1 MGTPTGEIGGMD
13 IKALLGREGL
23 DFLFGGDS
31 SSPYPVAPH
40 RERKDLLLLT
50 DTCMAKTRDHD
61 VASAFYL

>member
-23 DFLFGGDS
+23 DFLFAGDS

-40 RERKDLLLLT
+40 RERKDSFTFNGHL
-50 DTCMAKTRDHD
+50 
-61 VASAFYL
+61 YG

>member
-1 MGTPTGEIGGMD
+1 MD

-23 DFLFGGDS
+23 DFLFAGDS
-31 SSPYPVAPH
+31 SSPYPVAPIAK
-40 RERKDLLLLT
+40 EKILLLLT